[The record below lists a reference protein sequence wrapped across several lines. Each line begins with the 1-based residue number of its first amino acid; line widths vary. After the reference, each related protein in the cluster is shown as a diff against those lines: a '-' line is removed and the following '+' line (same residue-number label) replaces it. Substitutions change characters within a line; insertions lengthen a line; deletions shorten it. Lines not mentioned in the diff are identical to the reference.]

1 LPSLLGVIKR
11 DRQAGQLRQDSQDDR
26 QKMSEIERKLEE
38 EKKEEVEF
46 LLPHQVDTVVQQLR
60 KALASDTQELLHMMK
75 NPRKFMWQNFMLG
88 VVRGLGI
95 AFGMT
100 ILGALLVAFFFIVL
114 RWMEHLPLIGG
125 FVHHIVNL
133 IRDFMSQQKVPVNI
147 K

>member
-1 LPSLLGVIKR
+1 
-11 DRQAGQLRQDSQDDR
+11 
-26 QKMSEIERKLEE
+26 MSKTERKP
-38 EKKEEVEF
+38 KEEPKEEIEF

-60 KALASDTQELLHMMK
+60 KALASDTQELLQMMK

-100 ILGALLVAFFFIVL
+100 ILGALLVAFLFGIVL
-114 RWMEHLPLIGG
+114 PWLEHLPLIGH
-125 FVHHIVNL
+125 FFHHMVDL
-133 IRDFMSQQKVPVNI
+133 IRDFVSQQKMPVDI

>member
-1 LPSLLGVIKR
+1 MTDKKIAETEHKIK
-11 DRQAGQLRQDSQDDR
+11 
-26 QKMSEIERKLEE
+26 EE
-38 EKKEEVEF
+38 DKKKEEIEF

-95 AFGMT
+95 VFGMT

-114 RWMEHLPLIGG
+114 RWLEKLPLIGG
-125 FVHHIVNL
+125 LIHNVVNL
-133 IRDFMSQQKVPVNI
+133 IRDFMSQQKVPIN
-147 K
+147 

>member
-1 LPSLLGVIKR
+1 
-11 DRQAGQLRQDSQDDR
+11 
-26 QKMSEIERKLEE
+26 MSETERKPEQE
-38 EKKEEVEF
+38 TKEEIEF

-60 KALASDTQELLHMMK
+60 KALTSDTQELLQMMK

-95 AFGMT
+95 VFGMT
-100 ILGALLVAFFFIVL
+100 VLGAFLVAFLFIVL

-125 FVHHIVNL
+125 LVHHIVDL